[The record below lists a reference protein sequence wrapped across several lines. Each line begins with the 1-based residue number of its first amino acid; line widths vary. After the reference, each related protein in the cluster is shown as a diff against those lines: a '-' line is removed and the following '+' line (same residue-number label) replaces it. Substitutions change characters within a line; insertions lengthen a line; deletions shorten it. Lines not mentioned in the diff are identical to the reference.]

1 MTQRPSQTRETHQLP
16 PAGWTAPGMPVAALC
31 SGKCNQLFRRHPKPT
46 PPVVRATSSGRHV
59 LPGRRPDPTLA
70 ITRSTLSP

>member
-1 MTQRPSQTRETHQLP
+1 MTQHPPQTRETHQLP
-16 PAGWTAPGMPVAALC
+16 PAGWTAPGLPFTALC

-46 PPVVRATSSGRHV
+46 PPAVRATSSDRHAMSGRW
-59 LPGRRPDPTLA
+59 PDPTLA